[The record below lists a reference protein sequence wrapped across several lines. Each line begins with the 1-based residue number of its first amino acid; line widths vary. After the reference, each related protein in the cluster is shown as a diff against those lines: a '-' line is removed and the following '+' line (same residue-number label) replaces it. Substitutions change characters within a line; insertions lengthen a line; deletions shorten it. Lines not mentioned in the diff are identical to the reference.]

1 MSLRKAQMRNF
12 QTILV
17 LAIFLPVHVAFRN
30 IDLLAHYILKDIS
43 GKLWQMFN
51 L

>member
-30 IDLLAHYILKDIS
+30 IDLLAHYILKEIS
-43 GKLWQMFN
+43 GKL
-51 L
+51 